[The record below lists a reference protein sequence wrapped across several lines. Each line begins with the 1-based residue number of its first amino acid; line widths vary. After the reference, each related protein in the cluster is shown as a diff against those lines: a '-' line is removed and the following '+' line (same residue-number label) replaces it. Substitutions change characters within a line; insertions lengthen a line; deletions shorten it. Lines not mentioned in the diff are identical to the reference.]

1 MEQLDL
7 QRIEKTIKA
16 LNANGIDA
24 SFLTSRQA
32 LFDQLN
38 ALTKQ
43 GDTVACGGSVTLEQT
58 GVLDYLR
65 SGRFVFLDRYLPSHT
80 PKEIQDIFYQSFKAD
95 VYFMSSNAIT
105 EDGKLY
111 NVDRNGNRIAALA
124 FGPKKVI
131 VVAGY
136 NKLVKD
142 EHAAAARVK
151 AIAAPKN
158 AARLQLNTPC
168 VKVGHCVNCNSED
181 TICCYKLVTKK
192 QAIKGRIHVLLLNEV
207 LGY

>member
-7 QRIEKTIKA
+7 RRIEKTMKA
-16 LNANGIDA
+16 LKTNGIDA
-24 SFLTSRQA
+24 TFITSREA
-32 LFDQLN
+32 LLQQLEI
-38 ALTKQ
+38 LTKP
-43 GDTVACGGSVTLEQT
+43 GDTVACGGSVTLEET

-65 SGRFVFLDRYLPSHT
+65 SGRFVFLDRYLPNNT
-80 PKEIQDIFYQSFKAD
+80 PEDVNKIFYQSLTSD

-111 NVDRNGNRIAALA
+111 NVDRNGNRIAALT

-131 VVAGY
+131 VIAGY
-136 NKLVKD
+136 NKIVAD
-142 EHAAAARVK
+142 EHAAAKRVK
-151 AIAAPKN
+151 TIAAPKN
-158 AARLQLNTPC
+158 AARLHLNTSCIKTGFC
-168 VKVGHCVNCNSED
+168 VECKSED